1 MSDDVKEID
10 SQIAKCLED
19 IDPRYY
25 NPNFNLMTEIV
36 NVFGDVNFDKVKID
50 IDNMNRID
58 EKLDK
63 VIKLIVDKHSDEF
76 FKILGFVRQ
85 MQKETE
91 ISKIKLTEARDI
103 LNYTQTIISH
113 LSQGESDEWKLKSI
127 YCSEII
133 SKLNKTH
140 QIFKIIYE
148 SEVFVENNKLFDAI
162 KLLKNSIEE
171 HHEYDKEFRSF
182 DLLVSINT
190 RFKKI
195 EESIEEKL
203 ILNLENIIFFSGDE
217 ILEKKINS
225 LVNYFLNYYSKIS
238 IDNEL
243 TKPIQKMMFII
254 KNVVFND
261 LVNMSYSHS
270 SSNVDKYFNENI
282 VDLDSEKK
290 LSSLY
295 YITKCLRVYDNC
307 FNVFCL
313 LNDQFIDNLNKL
325 IENIMKILTEQ
336 LKYIDLSKF
345 DLENSAEKLKFL
357 LFFQIYLII
366 LFHSLTKVFALND
379 FVTSNKEVNKIA
391 MKWVSIIEKAILM
404 PLIVYQRLAGPRN
417 DENKDDTNDLFFGD
431 NLVRMKINEVL
442 TINLEFFPI
451 LYNIHDK
458 FSNEIEKFFKYKCVL
473 LNSYLSTYSKQL
485 YDYYSLKII
494 PKAMFF
500 DLSHFL
506 YEYDSDISNFKFI
519 SDIIHKINKLKYL
532 ITFAFG
538 NGFIEIMRIKNKLFK
553 KLFEELKSFILQI
566 RLKCSYNE
574 NFENLHSEF
583 NKMKEYDDVIQK
595 LEYKKYEKKL
605 IDIRDDDKH
614 SSKFLNILSNFLYYC
629 SRNLSENTIFISRNF
644 KLIELISKFIS
655 CMESLIIFSENF
667 VFDLMKSCFKKS
679 TMTALLEQ
687 VKLCINLD

>member
-1 MSDDVKEID
+1 MADDIKEID
-10 SQIAKCLED
+10 KEIGKCLED

-36 NVFGDVNFDKVKID
+36 NIFGDVNFDKVKID

-91 ISKIKLTEARDI
+91 NSKIKLTEARDI
-103 LNYTQTIISH
+103 LNYTKTIISH
-113 LSQGESDEWKLKSI
+113 LSQGESNEWKMKSI

-140 QIFKIIYE
+140 QIFKIIHD
-148 SEVFVENNKLFDAI
+148 SEVYVDNNKLFDAI
-162 KLLKNSIEE
+162 KLLKNSVTEI
-171 HHEYDKEFRSF
+171 HQYDKEFRSF
-182 DLLVSINT
+182 NLLVSIHT

-195 EESIEEKL
+195 EESIEDKL
-203 ILNLENIIFFSGDE
+203 VNNLENIIFFIGDDVP
-217 ILEKKINS
+217 EKKINS
-225 LVNYFLNYYSKIS
+225 LLNYFLNYYNKIS

-261 LVNMSYSHS
+261 LTNLTYSYRT
-270 SSNVDKYFNENI
+270 SNVDKYFNENI

-295 YITKCLRVYDNC
+295 YIIKCLSSYDKSI
-307 FNVFCL
+307 NVFA
-313 LNDQFIDNLNKL
+313 NIEEKFVENLNKL
-325 IENIMKILTEQ
+325 IESTMKILTEQ
-336 LKYIDLSKF
+336 LKYFDFSKF
-345 DLENSAEKLKFL
+345 DLENSSEKLKFL
-357 LFFQIYLII
+357 LFFQIYLVI
-366 LFHSLTKVFALND
+366 LFHNFTKVFALNE
-379 FVTSNKEVNKIA
+379 FVTNNKKITE
-391 MKWVSIIEKAILM
+391 KCGEWLTLIEKAMLM
-404 PLIVYQRLAGPRN
+404 PLMVYQKLAGPRN
-417 DENKDDTNDLFFGD
+417 EESKEEMSDINLGD

-451 LYNIHDK
+451 LYNIYAK
-458 FSNEIEKFFKYKCVL
+458 FSSEIEKFHKYKCVL
-473 LNSYLSTYSKQL
+473 INNHLSTYSKQL
-485 YDYYSLKII
+485 YDYYSAKIV
-494 PKAMFF
+494 PKMFF
-500 DLSHFL
+500 DLSHFI

-532 ITFAFG
+532 LTFSFG
-538 NGFIEIMRIKNKLFK
+538 NGYIEIMRIMNKLFK
-553 KLFEELKSFILQI
+553 KLYEEMKNFILQL

-583 NKMKEYDDVIQK
+583 NKMKEYDEVIQK
-595 LEYKKYEKKL
+595 LEFKKYEKKL
-605 IDIRDDDKH
+605 IEIQDVDKH
-614 SSKFLNILSNFLYYC
+614 STKFLNLLSSFLYYC
-629 SRNLSENTIFISRNF
+629 SRNLAENTVFISRNF

-655 CMESLIIFSENF
+655 CMESLVIFSENF
-667 VFDLMKSCFKKS
+667 VFDLMKNCLKKS
-679 TMTALLEQ
+679 TMVALLEQ
-687 VKLCINLD
+687 VIFS